1 MKAKKAVVCV
11 TLVGA
16 PAGTQVAINQ
26 GAAQA
31 TQAPAIDVRTE
42 IVEEL
47 SRLEAVFNLDPI
59 RRPGQQQAG
68 APQQS
73 WLAPGA

>member
-16 PAGTQVAINQ
+16 PAGTQVTINQ

-42 IVEEL
+42 VEGL
-47 SRLEAVFNLDPI
+47 SRLEVVFNLDPI
-59 RRPGQQQAG
+59 CQPGQQQAG
-68 APQQS
+68 VPQQS